1 VDLGGVGGDA
11 GEAAVGGG
19 TGAQRAVA
27 QSLGEE
33 EDVVVFSARGDKAG
47 ASVCGPGRTL
57 DRELLGEPFPGRCVL
72 FLMKQFEG
80 CQIFYFGKIY
90 KF

>member
-19 TGAQRAVA
+19 TGTQRAVA
-27 QSLGEE
+27 RSLGEE
-33 EDVVVFSARGDKAG
+33 EDVVVFLREGIRL
-47 ASVCGPGRTL
+47 VHPCVGPGRTL

-72 FLMKQFEG
+72 FLMKQSEG

>member
-1 VDLGGVGGDA
+1 
-11 GEAAVGGG
+11 
-19 TGAQRAVA
+19 
-27 QSLGEE
+27 
-33 EDVVVFSARGDKAG
+33 
-47 ASVCGPGRTL
+47 VCGPGRTL